1 MSEHHT
7 PGPWE
12 LQAGRS
18 FKTVSGEFYLSY
30 GQDKHGNPNFRNFC
44 ELDANARLIAA
55 APETAAERDRLRAVN
70 AELVKAI
77 EHALSHDDALKP
89 EYQLPASLSWELREA
104 IKRAK
109 AKGE

>member
-1 MSEHHT
+1 MSNYDEE
-7 PGPWE
+7 PWAAFVRE
-12 LQAGRS
+12 IGLEPVETESQASRVAG
-18 FKTVSGEFYLSY
+18 F
-30 GQDKHGNPNFRNFC
+30 
-44 ELDANARLIAA
+44 A
-55 APETAAERDRLRAVN
+55 AAERDRLQADK